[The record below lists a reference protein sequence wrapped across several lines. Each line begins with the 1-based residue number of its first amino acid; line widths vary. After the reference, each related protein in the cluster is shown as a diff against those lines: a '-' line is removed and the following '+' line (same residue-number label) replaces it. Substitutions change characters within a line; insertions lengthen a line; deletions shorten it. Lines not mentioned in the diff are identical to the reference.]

1 MKYKETGGIFLGLVV
16 QKYGGSSVANAERIK
31 KVAERIVKCREEG
44 NDVVV
49 VVSAMG
55 DTTDELISLARQVTD
70 NPPAREMD
78 MLLATGEQ
86 ISIALVAMA
95 VDKLGH
101 PVVSLTGPQVGITTD
116 DVHTKAKILQVDCGR
131 LREEISKGKIVI
143 VAGFQGCNACNDI
156 TTLGRGGSD
165 TTAVALA
172 AVLKADIC
180 EIYTDVEGV
189 YTADPRIVPEARKM
203 AVIGYDEM
211 LEMASLG
218 ALVLQPR
225 SVEMAKQQGVT
236 IHVRSSFST
245 NAGTLVKEVKGM
257 EKERVVCGVAHD
269 LNVAKISLLDVPDR
283 PGIAAR
289 LFSALARE
297 AINVDMIIQSTT
309 RGNERNDISFTV
321 SRDDLDRALAVVKKV
336 KEEVGAS
343 EVLYGDGIAKVSI
356 VGAGMI
362 TNPGVAAAMFTALAE
377 EGINIEMISTSEIKV
392 SCIIRADEAVKAV
405 RALHKAFKLGENP
418 EEKN

>member
-1 MKYKETGGIFLGLVV
+1 VKYKETGGIFLGLVV